1 MASASSL
8 QQRPDTA
15 PRQRPAWLRWAVPL
29 LVVAVLAVLISCLGM
44 LVMHDALDQLH
55 FTAPAATIAPV
66 AVAVAV
72 LLEEPLSSAGIK
84 SVIVA
89 ALLIVTTPVLSHATA
104 RAARIREHGRWKV
117 LQKELEDEEAL

>member
-1 MASASSL
+1 MREAL
-8 QQRPDTA
+8 V
-15 PRQRPAWLRWAVPL
+15 AVL

-44 LVMHDALDQLH
+44 LVMRDALDQLH

-89 ALLIVTTPVLSHATA
+89 VLLIITTPVLSHATA

-117 LQKELEDEEAL
+117 LPHELEDEEAL